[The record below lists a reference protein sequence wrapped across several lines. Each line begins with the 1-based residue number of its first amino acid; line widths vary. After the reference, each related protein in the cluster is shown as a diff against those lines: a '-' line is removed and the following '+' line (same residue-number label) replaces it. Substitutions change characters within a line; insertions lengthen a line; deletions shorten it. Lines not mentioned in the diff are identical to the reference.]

1 MPTAT
6 SFKAL
11 GKGNGFP
18 FCLNTI
24 DVLDRGDGNAY
35 DYWVTLGGF
44 KKTDSGL
51 PTQTQINLSLQNA
64 MKLFW
69 NGYKINGTASL
80 DSSYNTASVTDSRNP
95 NTTQLEPF
103 ERISLNSGF
112 YDFNIKHDSTN
123 YGHQNQITFYITPVL
138 LKSGNNFLGYGVKNI
153 MSLAEAGGNS
163 GNDYASV
170 QIASTINSSS
180 NTYDRNNYSYITLG
194 GINFVCF
201 ASVGYGNFYNR
212 GLADASNLTAYD
224 DYHYAKID
232 NLNFYTY

>member
-6 SFKAL
+6 AFKAL
-11 GKGNGFP
+11 GLHNGFP
-18 FCLNTI
+18 FSLETI
-24 DVLDRGDGNAY
+24 DVLDRGDGSPY

-103 ERISLNSGF
+103 ERISLSSRFFDTNLKHGLF
-112 YDFNIKHDSTN
+112 EWNDMTFN
-123 YGHQNQITFYITPVL
+123 ITPVL
-138 LKSGNNFLGYGVKNI
+138 LKSGNDFLGYGVEGG
-153 MSLAEAGGNS
+153 MSALAIASPN
-163 GNDYASV
+163 NYASV
-170 QIASTINSSS
+170 LISSIVTAEFDDINDI
-180 NTYDRNNYSYITLG
+180 NDYSYITLG
-194 GINFVCF
+194 GINFVCN
-201 ASVGYGNFYNR
+201 AVVGYGNYQNN
-212 GLADASNLTAYD
+212 GTANASNLTAYD
-224 DYHYAKID
+224 DVFYAKID
-232 NLNFYTY
+232 SLYFYTY